1 MYNIAKQSLEITK
14 PYYTLQEENT
24 IEINKKIEKNQ
35 ILKISNQQKSFIP
48 FQRNFAS
55 KVALSTNNEPKDA
68 GFYDISLE
76 KDTLSSIAYNISS
89 NESILSFHDLKAI
102 GKENKNVQVF
112 SSIKELF
119 EEINEKNEVQWLWRL
134 FLAIAIV
141 SLLLEI
147 LILKFFK
154 I

>member
-1 MYNIAKQSLEITK
+1 
-14 PYYTLQEENT
+14 
-24 IEINKKIEKNQ
+24 
-35 ILKISNQQKSFIP
+35 
-48 FQRNFAS
+48 
-55 KVALSTNNEPKDA
+55 
-68 GFYDISLE
+68 LE

-102 GKENKNVQVF
+102 EKENKNVQVF